1 VAGRCRRE
9 EDVTNKLFQAARP
22 YTSDGQKY
30 RVGHATIGLAFG
42 AKLTVTSDETS
53 VRRGATRRAQANAQ
67 RKWLLRHPVVDLCF
81 FRSFSTASLR
91 SRHFFASFSR
101 SGGVR
106 AGGRCVG
113 CVHVA
118 SSALNSTHISNLVV
132 AYILVFA
139 TLTSLLSLHL

>member
-67 RKWLLRHPVVDLCF
+67 RKWLFGTQWWICAFSDPFQRLPCVLGTFSLPSPGVAVVCVPVV
-81 FRSFSTASLR
+81 
-91 SRHFFASFSR
+91 
-101 SGGVR
+101 
-106 AGGRCVG
+106 
-113 CVHVA
+113 
-118 SSALNSTHISNLVV
+118 VV
-132 AYILVFA
+132 SVVC
-139 TLTSLLSLHL
+139 TLLLLH